1 MARDRD
7 QRPPSRIRSRAAA
20 AVRRLRRIE
29 RREATEARSWL
40 ENTDNLLH
48 LTVVVAVPGLVG
60 AVTYL
65 SATVAVVSFLLFPPL
80 AAGAYTLFAD
90 PEGQYADPRRF
101 VGGLTAGAACGVGAV
116 ELSGTGATPGADP
129 LAAGLA
135 VFLTA
140 LVTWAV
146 DVELP
151 TAFSTALL
159 VLATGVTRL
168 VFFAGMV
175 GSALLVAGVF
185 VAWRRL
191 FYERRARYLYE
202 AVRGDD
208 HVLVP
213 YTREAGWPVV
223 ALGAGLAAAHDAGKV
238 VLLGVV
244 DEADAG
250 SRATAV
256 DGRGE
261 RSAPPRDAS
270 ETEVDPAT
278 VGGDSGD
285 HADADPGLAAADRL
299 ESVAARVRERFD
311 VPCEVVVAAGDV
323 SAAIRRTAADT
334 NCDLVAVGLDAPHAR
349 SVLAGEHDA
358 VALRSQ
364 TDASAWHR
372 VLVMVAR
379 PGDSAHAMIDFA
391 ERLADEGH
399 VSVCTCIDDE
409 AERRRAEARLANL
422 AETAGE
428 SVETRVARASVGSFV
443 ERNAAVYDLVLV
455 GASGDRSRASRLVV
469 PPTFERLGDTDGG
482 DAGVDLDIDVDV
494 GVVSRR

>member
-7 QRPPSRIRSRAAA
+7 ERRPSRLRARVAAA
-20 AVRRLRRIE
+20 ARRLRRFE
-29 RREATEARSWL
+29 RREAGEVRDWL

-48 LTVVVAVPGLVG
+48 LTVVVAVPGLVA
-60 AVTYL
+60 AVTFL
-65 SATVAVVSFLLFPPL
+65 SATVEVVSFLLFPPL

-90 PEGQYADPRRF
+90 PEGRYADPRRF

-116 ELSGTGATPGADP
+116 ELAGVGATPGVDP

-159 VLATGVTRL
+159 VLATGGTRL
-168 VFFAGMV
+168 AFLAGMV

-213 YTREAGWPVV
+213 CTGEAEWPVV

-244 DEADAG
+244 DEAASGDGDRPA
-250 SRATAV
+250 RARGA
-256 DGRGE
+256 DGPD
-261 RSAPPRDAS
+261 APPSGAGL
-270 ETEVDPAT
+270 DPAT
-278 VGGDSGD
+278 AGEASEDRSDG
-285 HADADPGLAAADRL
+285 DPGLATAERL
-299 ESVAARVRERFD
+299 ESVAARVRDGFG

-323 SAAIRRTAADT
+323 STAVRRTAADA

-349 SVLAGEHDA
+349 SVLAGGHDA
-358 VALRSQ
+358 VALRSR
-364 TDASAWHR
+364 TGASAWHR

-391 ERLADEGH
+391 ERLADDGQ

-409 AERRRAEARLANL
+409 AERRRAETRLANL
-422 AETAGE
+422 VETASEG
-428 SVETRVARASVGSFV
+428 VETRVARASVGSFL
-443 ERNAAVYDLVLV
+443 ERNAGVYDLVLV

-469 PPTFERLGDTDGG
+469 PPTFERLGRADGVG
-482 DAGVDLDIDVDV
+482 GDVDV